1 MDGGAWWATVHGVTE
16 SQTRLSDFTLT
27 FLFQRTFSIL
37 YPSAPS
43 VSDPQ
48 FSFQVL
54 FSTVFQIVVFYF
66 SLYIVTDGF
75 QFIRIQERDK

>member
-1 MDGGAWWATVHGVTE
+1 MDGGAAKNP
-16 SQTRLSDFTLT
+16 TRLRDFTFT
-27 FLFQRTFSIL
+27 FLSQRTFSIL
-37 YPSAPS
+37 NPSAPS

-54 FSTVFQIVVFYF
+54 FSTVFQIVVFSF